1 MLRQPAWDSLM
12 DTSAIQEAPK
22 SLGAIVRRIGPG
34 LIISANV
41 VGSGELIATTLL
53 GADVGFMLL
62 WFIIFSCF
70 IKVFIQVDL
79 GRYAISEGV
88 STLDA
93 LNALPGPRL
102 IVSWCVILWTVMYV
116 GTLFQLSGMLG
127 TVSQIFDLLFRTD
140 PAAWTH
146 TLWTILTA
154 AAIGLPLFVGRYRL
168 IERFSIVMVVFF
180 SFTTLAAVLALQ
192 ATKWNISAEQIGS
205 GLILRLPA
213 DSAIAFAVFG
223 MTGVGASELIYYPIW
238 CLEKGY
244 ARYVGPRDDS
254 QAWVERAR
262 SWIRVMNVDAWVS
275 MIIYTITTIAFYVLG
290 AAVLH
295 GSGADVS
302 DSNLV
307 AQLSTMYTET
317 FGTLG
322 LWVFLS
328 GAFMVLFSTLFV
340 ATGANARLFADA
352 SRLYRLLH
360 FRTDENRQDFVKF
373 TCLGIVALLCIV
385 YLGTGLPVT
394 LVLIGGSA
402 QALMLPFL
410 GFAAQ
415 YFRYHVVHPQLRPG
429 RTWSVFAAISFL
441 SFVVI
446 GVYQF
451 LDRL

>member
-1 MLRQPAWDSLM
+1 MG
-12 DTSAIQEAPK
+12 TSAVQEAPK
-22 SLGAIVRRIGPG
+22 SLAAILRQIGPG

-53 GADVGFMLL
+53 GAEVGFILL
-62 WFIIFSCF
+62 WFIVFSCF
-70 IKVFIQVDL
+70 IKVFIQVEL

-102 IVSWCVILWTVMYV
+102 IVSWCVILWTAMYV

-127 TVSQIFDLLFRTD
+127 TVGQVFDLLFRTD

-146 TLWTILTA
+146 TLWVILTA
-154 AAIGLPLFVGRYRL
+154 GAIGLLLFVGRYKL
-168 IERFSIVMVVFF
+168 IERFSIAMVVFF
-180 SFTTLAAVLALQ
+180 SFTTLAAVFALQ
-192 ATKWNISAEQIGS
+192 ATKWSISAEQIRS
-205 GLILRLPA
+205 GLVFGLPA
-213 DSAIAFAVFG
+213 DTAIAFVVFG
-223 MTGVGASELIYYPIW
+223 ITGVGASELIYYPIW

-244 ARYVGPRDDS
+244 ARYVGRRDDS
-254 QAWVERAR
+254 PEWVERAR

-275 MIIYTITTIAFYVLG
+275 MVIYTITTIAFYILG

-295 GSGADVS
+295 GSGADVT
-302 DSNLV
+302 DSNLM

-322 LWVFLS
+322 FWIFLS
-328 GAFMVLFSTLFV
+328 GAFMVLFSTMFV

-352 SRLYRLLH
+352 SRLYRVLR
-360 FRTDENRQDFVKF
+360 FRTDEHRQSLVKF
-373 TCLGIVALLCIV
+373 TCIGIVVFLSIV
-385 YLGTGLPVT
+385 YLGTGQPVT
-394 LVLIGGSA
+394 LVLIGGFA

-410 GFAAQ
+410 GFAAL
-415 YFRYHVVHPQLRPG
+415 YFRYRVVHPQLRPG
-429 RTWSVFAAISFL
+429 RSWSVLAIISFL
-441 SFVVI
+441 SLVVI
-446 GVYQF
+446 GAYQF

>member
-1 MLRQPAWDSLM
+1 M
-12 DTSAIQEAPK
+12 DNSAIQQAPK
-22 SLGAIVRRIGPG
+22 SRGAILRQIGPG
-34 LIISANV
+34 LIISANI

-53 GADVGFMLL
+53 GAELGFILL
-62 WFIIFSCF
+62 WFIVFSCF
-70 IKVFIQVDL
+70 IKVFIQVEL

-88 STLDA
+88 SSLDA
-93 LNALPGPRL
+93 LNSLPGPRL

-127 TVSQIFDLLFRTD
+127 TVSQVFDLLFRTD
-140 PAAWTH
+140 PTAWTH
-146 TLWTILTA
+146 TLWVILTA
-154 AAIGLPLFVGRYRL
+154 AVIGLLLFVGRYKL
-168 IERFSIVMVVFF
+168 IERFSVMMVVFF
-180 SFTTLAAVLALQ
+180 SFTTLAAVFALQ
-192 ATKWNISAEQIGS
+192 ATEWSISAEQIGS
-205 GLILRLPA
+205 GLAFGLPA
-213 DSAIAFAVFG
+213 DTAIAFAVFG

-254 QAWVERAR
+254 PAWAERAQ

-275 MIIYTITTIAFYVLG
+275 MVIYTITTMAFYVLG

-295 GSGADVS
+295 GSGADVN
-302 DSNLV
+302 DSNLM

-322 LWVFLS
+322 LWIFLS
-328 GAFMVLFSTLFV
+328 GAFIVLFSTMFV

-352 SRLYRLLH
+352 SRLYGILR
-360 FRTDENRQDFVKF
+360 FRTEEQRQDVVKF
-373 TCLGIVALLCIV
+373 TCIGIVIFLCIV
-385 YLGTGLPVT
+385 YLGTEQPVT
-394 LVLIGGSA
+394 LVLIGGFA

-410 GFAAQ
+410 GFAAL
-415 YFRYHVVHPQLRPG
+415 YFRYRIVHPQLRPG
-429 RTWSVFAAISFL
+429 KTWSVFAIVSFL

-446 GVYQF
+446 GAYQF